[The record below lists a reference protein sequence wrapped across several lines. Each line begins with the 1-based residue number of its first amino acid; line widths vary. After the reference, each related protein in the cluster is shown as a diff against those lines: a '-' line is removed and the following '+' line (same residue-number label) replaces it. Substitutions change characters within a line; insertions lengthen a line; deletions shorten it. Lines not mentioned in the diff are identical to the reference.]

1 MKADGLYLAGPDAMP
16 AQKHLDRLG
25 MRVGDDAL
33 GVAEPAGPRR
43 PVRETGG
50 IGERAAQG
58 LALGVGV
65 GAVPGRPER
74 HDPLAVGLDERD
86 VDAVE
91 RRAAHQPDGPHQGHA
106 FRIPVKSPPEAVT
119 RPAINTKPAL
129 DPTR

>member
-1 MKADGLYLAGPDAMP
+1 MP
-16 AQKHLDRLG
+16 AQKRLDRLG
-25 MRVGDDAL
+25 MRVGDDAF

-50 IGERAAQG
+50 IRERAAQG

-74 HDPLAVGLDERD
+74 HDPLAVGVDERD

-91 RRAAHQPDGPHQGHA
+91 RRAAHQPDGPHH
-106 FRIPVKSPPEAVT
+106 RVMPCES
-119 RPAINTKPAL
+119 R
-129 DPTR
+129 